1 MTRRVRILLV
11 VALIAIALLIALFW
25 ISRPRNVAA
34 IVTNR
39 VGATLGLEITAG
51 GTSEYRLRDTPML
64 VLRDVVVREPG
75 AATVLLSARR
85 IHVALPWS
93 TLRSGGD
100 DLVAQRIELD
110 SPRLDLP
117 TLQHW
122 LSTRPPSAQKRLP
135 TLTEGLAINDGE
147 IVNNDWRIDG
157 IHADMPM
164 LDPRRPM
171 RARLEGR
178 YLDAPLSILVDVA
191 AAVVSPGAL
200 LTAETTGFTTHGTI
214 TIAHGESAQDDSW
227 RVPATVALSGPLRFG
242 SDELRITPAHLGAA
256 AVIETGSAR
265 IPFALGLHGPLL
277 FDEATWTLA
286 PTGIALRQ
294 RSHAEDDPVPTL
306 DARGML
312 ALGRKLSLQLDGELA
327 QWPQAWPALP
337 PPIGQS
343 HSVLPFALRYDG
355 ASNLAD
361 TASLQ
366 LRRDATRFDGRFRL
380 PHVLQWIGQKT
391 GTPLPPLAGTLT
403 TPELEVSGA
412 RLEGVEIEFD
422 DSAAATPVATQ

>member
-1 MTRRVRILLV
+1 MTRRARILLV
-11 VALIAIALLIALFW
+11 LALIAFALLAALFW

-39 VGATLGLEITAG
+39 VGAALGLEITADG
-51 GTSEYRLRDTPML
+51 SSEYRLRGTPLL

-75 AATVLLSARR
+75 ATRALLNARR

-93 TLRSGGD
+93 TLRSGFG
-100 DLVAQRIELD
+100 DLVARRIELD

-117 TLQHW
+117 ALQHW

-135 TLTEGLAINDGE
+135 TLTEGLAISNGE
-147 IVNNDWRIDG
+147 IVNDDWRIDR

-164 LDPRRPM
+164 LDPGQPM
-171 RARLEGR
+171 RAHLEGR
-178 YLDAPLSILVDVA
+178 YLDPPLSIPVDL
-191 AAVVSPGAL
+191 AVSLVSPGAL
-200 LTAETTGFTTHGTI
+200 LTADTTGFATHGTI
-214 TIAHGESAQDDSW
+214 TIAHGKGARNDSW
-227 RVPATVALSGPLRFG
+227 RVPATIALSGPLRFG
-242 SDELRITPAHLGAA
+242 SDELRITPAHLGVAA
-256 AVIETGSAR
+256 AIEAGSAR

-286 PTGIALRQ
+286 PAGVALRQ
-294 RSHAEDDPVPTL
+294 RGHIESDPVPTL

-312 ALGRKLSLQLDGELA
+312 ALGRKLSLRLDGELA
-327 QWPQAWPALP
+327 QWPQPWPALP

-343 HSVLPFALRYDG
+343 RSVLPFALRYDG
-355 ASNLAD
+355 ASNLTD

-380 PHVLQWIGQKT
+380 PHVLQWIGQKA

-412 RLEGVEIEFD
+412 RLEGVETQFN
-422 DSAAATPVATQ
+422 DSAAATPGATQ